1 MHLYIEIYIKYV
13 RAEDYGQH
21 RGGLG
26 LMVEKVGKAGL
37 EVGRRQAQ
45 GSLGGSIIINH
56 LAKQHVSSSLTF
68 AS

>member
-1 MHLYIEIYIKYV
+1 
-13 RAEDYGQH
+13 
-21 RGGLG
+21 
-26 LMVEKVGKAGL
+26 MVEKVGKAGL